1 MTITG
6 ELVFNDVGNS
16 EGYLY
21 QEVLDDFK
29 NAKNIY
35 IATFGLGCKMDLIEK
50 IAECEDSEI
59 SLIVD
64 LSTYNKNTKEKIKLI
79 NDVFDKFSAKW
90 SKNINLF
97 FNKDNHVKIVGTD
110 NIMYFGSQNYTV
122 ASKSNYEIGTI
133 VKDKDGIAQVLKK
146 FNIIRNASVRW
157 QDIYRELY
165 EFISLNIELIES
177 LLYEL
182 DILYDEVDTY
192 KVEDEDI
199 YYEIENIYYEIHEL
213 ECYRE
218 FIKKLD
224 SYIEC
229 REVPLFDRMLDK
241 QDELESIWKSLDYG
255 KYLGAL
261 CHELYKSNGVDAELY
276 EIEYI
281 LKSLLERI
289 KEVRDILKS
298 RRGLGNTDN
307 RFEIYEMFGI
317 SKKEI
322 DEVLSCK
329 N

>member
-1 MTITG
+1 MAITG
-6 ELVFNDVGNS
+6 ELVFNDVGSS
-16 EGYLY
+16 EDYLY

-35 IATFGLGCKMDLIEK
+35 IATFGLGWKMDLIEK

-59 SLIVD
+59 TLIAD
-64 LSTYNKNTKEKIKLI
+64 LSTYNKNAKEKIKLI
-79 NDVFDKFSAKW
+79 NDVFDKFSAKC

-122 ASKSNYEIGTI
+122 ASKSNYEMGII
-133 VKDKDGIAQVLKK
+133 IKDKDGIAQVLEK
-146 FNIIRNASVRW
+146 FNIIKSASIRW

-165 EFISLNIELIES
+165 EFFCINIVIIEKLICELEILCEEVGD
-177 LLYEL
+177 YE
-182 DILYDEVDTY
+182 
-192 KVEDEDI
+192 VEDEI
-199 YYEIENIYYEIHEL
+199 QEL

-218 FIKKLD
+218 FIKKID
-224 SYIEC
+224 SYLEC
-229 REVPLFDRMLDK
+229 REIPLFDRILEK
-241 QDELESIWKSLDYG
+241 QDELESIWKSLDYS

-261 CHELYKSNGVDAELY
+261 CNELYKNDGIDAELY

-322 DEVLSCK
+322 DEVLICK
-329 N
+329 NLTH